1 MKLIYKHGLKIIMNA
16 NEVKMNIEAAI
27 ELINSFNPDHIREI
41 ESSDINSEL
50 LENDYLYNSFKDI
63 KDDLI
68 KNNIGIYYNPI
79 IGVRSISYYPDL
91 IKYKCELEDWAES
104 EYNKLRDQAIMN
116 PDLYA
121 QTFFKS
127 LLELKECKYSYD
139 EESYTLHTRYKG
151 EGAYHRIDITLY
163 QFKNLVNMNILE
175 VSGKKSSYIIVD
187 DECKE
192 KYLSVWK
199 AAYESDH
206 AETKLNTV
214 KNGLTAEELMS
225 DEIIF

>member
-1 MKLIYKHGLKIIMNA
+1 MNVNVMKL
-16 NEVKMNIEAAI
+16 NIEAAA
-27 ELINSFNPDHIREI
+27 ELINSFNPDRIREI
-41 ESSDINSEL
+41 EASDINSEL

-63 KDDLI
+63 KDELI

-79 IGVRSISYYPDL
+79 IGVRGISYYPD
-91 IKYKCELEDWAES
+91 ISKYMCELEDWAES
-104 EYNKLRDQAIMN
+104 VYNKLKDQAIVN

-127 LLELKECKYSYD
+127 ILELRECKYSYD

-163 QFKNLVNMNILE
+163 LFKNLVNVNILE
-175 VSGKKSSYIIVD
+175 ISGKKSSYIIVD

-192 KYLSVWK
+192 KYLSIWK

-206 AETKLNTV
+206 AETILKSV
-214 KNGLTAEELMS
+214 KIGLTAEELMA

>member
-1 MKLIYKHGLKIIMNA
+1 MNI
-16 NEVKMNIEAAI
+16 NEVKLNIEAAA
-27 ELINSFNPDHIREI
+27 ELIKSFNTDHIRIIEAKEI
-41 ESSDINSEL
+41 NNEL
-50 LENDYLYNSFKDI
+50 IENDYLYNSFKDI

-79 IGVRSISYYPDL
+79 IGVRGISYYPNL
-91 IKYKCELEDWAES
+91 SKYMCELEDWAES
-104 EYNKLRDQAIMN
+104 EYKKLMDEAIVN

-121 QTFFKS
+121 QVFFKS

-163 QFKNLVNMNILE
+163 QFKNLVNVNILE

-187 DECKE
+187 DNGKE

-199 AAYESDH
+199 TAYESEH
-206 AETKLNTV
+206 ADIILNSV